1 MRVLLFAGLAEVAGQ
16 RELTVGDV
24 DPPRTVG
31 ELEARLREEWP
42 ALASRSFRIAVNQR
56 YAAAEDE
63 LGADDELALIPP
75 VSGG

>member
-16 RELTVGDV
+16 RELTLDEE

-31 ELEARLREEWP
+31 ELQARLREQWP
-42 ALASRSFRIAVNQR
+42 ALASRPFRVAVNQR
-56 YAAAEDE
+56 YAAAEDA
-63 LGADDELALIPP
+63 LGDGDELALIPP